1 MTPRY
6 DTLMALIDAWKGG
19 DLEGAL
25 AHMADDIVW
34 HYAAA
39 IAPPITGKAA
49 ARRFLEQFATEARDV
64 DWRITHHAESADRLF
79 VEGVDDYTDAAGR
92 RVATAYAGVLEFRG
106 ALITGW
112 RDYFDLGVVEAQKA
126 GQPRSAWLSALIAGT
141 AG

>member
-39 IAPPITGKAA
+39 IAPPITGKKA
-49 ARRFLEQFATEARDV
+49 ARRFLERFAAEARDV

-79 VEGVDDYTDAAGR
+79 VEGVDDYTDPAGR